1 MKKFISMIVLACM
14 TTAMQAQE
22 TETSSCT
29 KSCCSATCN
38 KYSVLTNS
46 FWSNWFVS
54 ANVGYNMFYSN
65 EEKGLNDK
73 PGLFDGSRSTIGV
86 SVALGKW
93 FTPGIGLRT
102 RLSGFWGREVKPDAV
117 GSLKNTDN
125 NSYDYWDLQEQVLFN
140 LHNLFLGYEENRLW
154 NAIPYFGFGISR
166 NMSANEIAHGYSLG
180 LLNTFKLTKCL
191 ALNLDLGFNISDDN
205 ISGGATT
212 NHQEYA
218 TSPALADRNF
228 SVAVGLTYNFGKKT
242 TWCKTATLKAKLAEA
257 QSQVDELNARLGK
270 LTGDYERRLAA
281 KDDEV
286 AALKRDAD
294 ECAGRL
300 AAANARADELAA
312 TTTNLQPTVLFRLAS
327 SVIDPAQY
335 ASIAMIAEY
344 MKNHP
349 DVRVQIKGY
358 ASPEGSLELNQKLSQ
373 ARADAVRTVLINKHK
388 IAADRLTAIG
398 CGPTDKLFEQVEFNR
413 IATFNDLTK

>member
-1 MKKFISMIVLACM
+1 MKKLISMIVLACM
-14 TTAMQAQE
+14 TTAVQAQE

-73 PGLFDGSRSTIGV
+73 PGLFDGSRSSVGV

-93 FTPGIGLRT
+93 FTPAIGLRT
-102 RLSGFWGREVKPDAV
+102 RLSGFWGREVKPDAL

-166 NMSANEIAHGYSLG
+166 NMSASEIAHGYSLG

-212 NHQEYA
+212 THQEYA

-286 AALKRDAD
+286 A
-294 ECAGRL
+294 
-300 AAANARADELAA
+300 
-312 TTTNLQPTVLFRLAS
+312 TNLQPTVLFRLAS
-327 SVIDPAQY
+327 SVIDAPQY

-388 IAADRLTAIG
+388 IAADRLTAVG